1 MGHTNTA
8 VARFCWWAVGDPT
21 LVYRTRVS
29 GLPAS
34 PTSFPPLPAVLLS
47 FGSLPP
53 CVLTQPLLSIQEP
66 GYLLSARR
74 PPHSALHHDQLPLS
88 PDCPFKCRL
97 PRSTHLTFLSKGVPR
112 PTHLPK
118 LLSII
123 GPRLLRPKQQYW
135 SAAAIMHLVYLCV
148 PCPSLPLMRAGTL
161 LSYLLRLLQPFTLL
175 GNSVQSI
182 L

>member
-1 MGHTNTA
+1 M
-8 VARFCWWAVGDPT
+8 ARFCLWAVGDPT
-21 LVYRTRVS
+21 LVYRTYVS

-34 PTSFPPLPAVLLS
+34 STSFPPTPCCPTKLWFPA
-47 FGSLPP
+47 P

-66 GYLLSARR
+66 GHLLSARR

-97 PRSTHLTFLSKGVPR
+97 PRSTHLTFLSKGVPC

-123 GPRLLRPKQQYW
+123 GPRLFRPKQQYW
-135 SAAAIMHLVYLCV
+135 SAAAIMRLVYLCV